1 MYKIAIYS
9 IKSPLA
15 SITASMRPRTG
26 PQDLG
31 FLHGLKFLLD
41 TFDQFVL
48 HLAWNLASAS
58 LNCPPPP
65 PPIQKSPLDSG
76 LESLE
81 AKCQAGQN
89 QQSCCS
95 AKVAFF
101 SMYDKVLSPVATHM
115 AFQQL
120 PYISRAVRTCPKPS
134 GTPPC

>member
-26 PQDLG
+26 HHDLG

-58 LNCPPPP
+58 LNHPPHKKVHW
-65 PPIQKSPLDSG
+65 IQVRRVWRPNVRRDKI
-76 LESLE
+76 
-81 AKCQAGQN
+81 N
-89 QQSCCS
+89 
-95 AKVAFF
+95 KV
-101 SMYDKVLSPVATHM
+101 VA
-115 AFQQL
+115 Q
-120 PYISRAVRTCPKPS
+120 PKLRFLNV
-134 GTPPC
+134 